1 MNKFVAMIQII
12 FGTIGGVI
20 AYWLG
25 GLDEILI
32 CLMALIVI
40 DYITGVLSAIHSQTL
55 NSDTGY
61 KGIIKKV
68 AILLVVAVSFVI
80 EKATGSEFLIR
91 EITIMFFIANE
102 GLSILENVAEIG
114 IPLPKQLIAI
124 LEQLKGDDENANK

>member
-1 MNKFVAMIQII
+1 
-12 FGTIGGVI
+12 
-20 AYWLG
+20 
-25 GLDEILI
+25 
-32 CLMALIVI
+32 MALIVI

-102 GLSILENVAEIG
+102 GLSVLENVAEIG

>member
-102 GLSILENVAEIG
+102 GLSVLENVAEIG

-124 LEQLKGDDENANK
+124 LEQLK

>member
-1 MNKFVAMIQII
+1 MNKFVAMLQII

-102 GLSILENVAEIG
+102 GLSVLENVAEIG

-124 LEQLKGDDENANK
+124 LEQLKGDDNNANK